1 MGGIMGVM
9 VWLALLFGSERESLI
24 VSGVD
29 EGGVEETVNWKWIQ
43 SREGE
48 VQFVLDHHM

>member
-1 MGGIMGVM
+1 MSVFGGMGRGLEMGGIMGVM

-29 EGGVEETVNWKWIQ
+29 EGGVEETVC
-43 SREGE
+43 
-48 VQFVLDHHM
+48 